1 MKKKIIAIGL
11 IFSLIVTPVLT
22 GCANSDNFSD
32 STEATLGSK
41 LRNSSDDSSYEYF
54 SECPGLPTPSSAVSS
69 IDFDALKGEMYHYTY
84 ATDDDWLA
92 YCEVLVR
99 LGYWLEKDEEGI
111 IEGQLLPFIIQD
123 PDGNDVGNVYIGND
137 EVGYRM
143 LVTFS

>member
-1 MKKKIIAIGL
+1 MKKKIITIGL
-11 IFSLIVTPVLT
+11 ILSLMITPVLA
-22 GCANSDNFSD
+22 GCSDINNSSDN
-32 STEATLGSK
+32 TEATLGRE
-41 LRNSSDDSSYEYF
+41 LENSSDNSSYEYF

-69 IDFDALKGEMYHYTY
+69 IEFDALKGEMYHYTY

-99 LGYWLEKDEEGI
+99 LGYWLEKDEERI
-111 IEGQLLPFIIQD
+111 IEGQLVTFIIQD
-123 PDGNDVGNVYIGND
+123 PDGKDVGSVYIGND